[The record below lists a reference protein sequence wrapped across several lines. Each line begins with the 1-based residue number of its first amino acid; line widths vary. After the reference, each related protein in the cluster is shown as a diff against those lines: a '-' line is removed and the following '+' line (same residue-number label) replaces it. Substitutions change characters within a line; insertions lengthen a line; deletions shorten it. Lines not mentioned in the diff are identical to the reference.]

1 MSEDNFRYLP
11 DTPEDI
17 QEMLD
22 VVGVSSVDELFVDI
36 PQKIRF
42 QGALNIAEPLSEAE
56 LLKHTQQLAGQNKT
70 ASQMP
75 IFLGAGT
82 YDHHI
87 PTVVDAVISRSEF
100 ATAYTPYQAE
110 ASQGELQAI
119 FEFQTMI
126 AELTG
131 MDVAN
136 SSLYDGFA
144 SLGEATAL
152 AQVVTKRS
160 KILLSQAV
168 HPEGREV
175 VQTAAPGRGQKVINI
190 NLQEDRTDLMHLR
203 EMVDE
208 DTAAVVI
215 QYPNFFGS
223 IENLAEIRD
232 IVKAKGAFFIVMA
245 NPLALAL
252 LEAPGNLGADIV
264 VGDTQP
270 FGLAMSF
277 GGPHC
282 GYFTVNKKQIRRV
295 PGRMVGETVDEDGK
309 RGFVLTLQSR
319 EQHIRREKATS
330 YMSSN
335 QALNALASA
344 VAMAALGKT
353 GVQEMAQLNF
363 DKAAYLAEQLQEKG
377 LKIWNKGPF
386 FNEFVVE
393 LPISA
398 QEANQRLLQEGMI
411 GGYNLERAY
420 GWDRHLLVC
429 VTEKRTRAEMDRF
442 AEILGGMKEWTY

>member
-1 MSEDNFRYLP
+1 MSEEHFRYLP

-22 VVGVSSVDELFVDI
+22 VIGVSSVDELFVDI
-36 PQKIRF
+36 PQNIRLKEDL
-42 QGALNIAEPLSEAE
+42 AIPAPLSESE
-56 LLKHTQQLAGQNKT
+56 LLKHLRGLAAQNVT
-70 ASQMP
+70 ANQMP

-82 YDHHI
+82 YDHYI
-87 PTVVDAVISRSEF
+87 PSVVDAVISRSEF

-119 FEFQTMI
+119 YEFQTMI
-126 AELTG
+126 SELTG
-131 MDVAN
+131 MEAAN

-152 AQVVTKRS
+152 AQSATRRKKVLV
-160 KILLSQAV
+160 SQAV
-168 HPEGREV
+168 HPEGRAV
-175 VQTAAPGRGQKVINI
+175 VGTAAPGRGQEVVTIG
-190 NLQEDRTDLMHLR
+190 LQDDRTDLEQLR
-203 EMVDE
+203 SALDS

-215 QYPNFFGS
+215 QYPNFFGT
-223 IENLAEIRD
+223 IENLAEI
-232 IVKAKGAFFIVMA
+232 KGIMEGSGALLIVMA
-245 NPLALAL
+245 NPLALAK
-252 LEAPGNLGADIV
+252 LEAPGKLGADIV

-270 FGLAMSF
+270 FGLPMSF

-282 GYFTVNKKQIRRV
+282 GYFAVNMKHIRRV
-295 PGRMVGETVDEDGK
+295 PGRIVGETVDTEGK

-335 QALNALASA
+335 QALYALASA
-344 VAMAALGKT
+344 VAMAALGKE

-363 DKAAYLAEQLQEKG
+363 DKAAYLAEKLQEKG
-377 LKIWNKGPF
+377 LKVWNKGTF

-393 LPISA
+393 LPVPA
-398 QEANQRLLQEGMI
+398 RDMNARLLEQGMI
-411 GGYNLERAY
+411 GGYSMERTY
-420 GWDRHLLVC
+420 GWENRLLVC
-429 VTEKRTRAEMDRF
+429 ATEKRTREELDRF
-442 AEILGGMKEWTY
+442 AELLGGMN